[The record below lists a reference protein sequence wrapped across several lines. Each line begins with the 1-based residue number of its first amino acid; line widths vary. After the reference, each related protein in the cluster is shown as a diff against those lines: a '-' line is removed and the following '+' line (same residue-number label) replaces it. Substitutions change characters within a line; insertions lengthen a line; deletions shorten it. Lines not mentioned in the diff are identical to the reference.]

1 METHEPAS
9 NRLVDETSPYLLQ
22 HAENP
27 VHWQPWDAQALE
39 LARSTGKPILLS
51 VGYSSCHW
59 CHVMAHESFEDDAT
73 AEVMN
78 EHFVSIKVDR
88 EERPD
93 LDKVYQLAHYMLTR
107 SSGGWPL
114 TIFLDPETHIPFF
127 SGTYFPKRAMYQRP
141 SFVDLLLRIKE
152 AYAGQRSEIG
162 EQGERLVA
170 LLKGTLSKPADEQQ
184 EPGEDIADLR
194 VFAKAFKELRQSYD
208 EQYGGFGSAPKFPM
222 PTSLDLLLRYWNFAD
237 PKESTRQMAL
247 DMTLTTLTKI
257 CRGGIRDHLGGGFC
271 RYSVDQ
277 EWMIPHFEKM
287 LYDNG
292 ALLSLL
298 ADAYAIDP
306 DRLFRESIKEAAD
319 WMMREMQSDGGGFYS
334 SFDADSEGEEG
345 RFYLWRRN
353 ALRKL
358 LSDEEFLVFATLYGI
373 DKQPNFEGR
382 AWNPHRYDSWKSVV
396 FRLGME
402 PAEANDL
409 LASAK
414 AKLFA
419 EREKRIKPGRDDK
432 ILASWNGLAIKGMV
446 RAGAALD
453 REDYLDAAEK
463 ATEFIRTQ
471 MIDPTT
477 GRLYATHASGR
488 ARFLGYLDDYANLAD
503 AVLSLLEHRWSDARL
518 EFVRNLVDRVLAE
531 FEDSGEGG
539 YFFISTEHEPLI
551 HTPKPATD
559 ESVPAGNGVLC
570 LALLKLSELTH
581 ETRYREAAEEILRW
595 ASQDMQRMPS
605 AHASLLSA
613 LHAYALG
620 LETCILRGDE
630 ETLVEWRTACQ
641 QGYTPRRQTFLIPWA
656 STGPD
661 WLPQE
666 EQKGPLAYLC
676 SNFTCSAPIRELS
689 TLKSTLSA

>member
-1 METHEPAS
+1 MEDLELAT

-22 HAENP
+22 HANNP
-27 VHWQPWDAQALE
+27 VHWQPWDEPALE

-59 CHVMAHESFEDDAT
+59 CHVMAHESFEDEST

-78 EHFVSIKVDR
+78 QHFVCIKVDR

-114 TIFLDPETHIPFF
+114 TIFLDPETQIPFF
-127 SGTYFPKRAMYQRP
+127 SGTYFPKRAMYERP

-152 AYAGQRSEIG
+152 AFAAQRSEIG

-170 LLKGTLSKPADEQQ
+170 LLKSTLIKSSDEQ
-184 EPGEDIADLR
+184 EDSTEDIADLR

-208 EQYGGFGSAPKFPM
+208 ERHGGFGSAPKFPM
-222 PTSLDLLLRYWNFAD
+222 PTSLDLLLHYWNFAD
-237 PKESTRQMAL
+237 PKENTRQMAL

-306 DRLFRESIKEAAD
+306 DRLFEKSIEEAAD
-319 WMMREMQSDGGGFYS
+319 WMMRDMQSDDGGFYS

-353 ALRKL
+353 AIRKL
-358 LSDEEFLVFATLYGI
+358 LSDEEFLVFATLYGV

-402 PAEANDL
+402 PAQANSL
-409 LASAK
+409 LTSAK

-419 EREKRIKPGRDDK
+419 EREKRVKPGRDDK

-446 RAGAALD
+446 RAGAALS
-453 REDYLDAAEK
+453 RQDYLDSAEK
-463 ATEFIRTQ
+463 AIDFVRTQ
-471 MIDPTT
+471 MVDGAT
-477 GRLYATHASGR
+477 GRLYATHAAGR
-488 ARFLGYLDDYANLAD
+488 ARFLGYLDDYAILAD
-503 AVLSLLEHRWSDARL
+503 ALLSFLEHRWSDELFAFTRS
-518 EFVRNLVDRVLAE
+518 LVDRVLAE
-531 FEDSGEGG
+531 FEDVKEGG
-539 YFFISTEHEPLI
+539 YFFISSEHEPLI
-551 HTPKPATD
+551 HTPKPAID
-559 ESVPAGNGVLC
+559 EAVPASNGILC
-570 LALLKLSELTH
+570 LVLLKLSELTH
-581 ETRYREAAEEILRW
+581 EPRYREAAEKILRW
-595 ASQDMQRMPS
+595 ATPDLQRMPS
-605 AHASLLSA
+605 AHASLLA
-613 LHAYALG
+613 GLHAYDLG
-620 LETCILRGDE
+620 LETCILRGDKE
-630 ETLVEWRTACQ
+630 ALAEWQEACH
-641 QGYTPRRQTFLIPWA
+641 QGYTPRRQCFVIPWE
-656 STGPD
+656 SSGPG
-661 WLPQE
+661 WLPNE
-666 EQKGPLAYLC
+666 EKTGELAYLC
-676 SNFTCSAPIRELS
+676 ANFTCSAPIRELS
-689 TLKSTLSA
+689 ALKSALSA